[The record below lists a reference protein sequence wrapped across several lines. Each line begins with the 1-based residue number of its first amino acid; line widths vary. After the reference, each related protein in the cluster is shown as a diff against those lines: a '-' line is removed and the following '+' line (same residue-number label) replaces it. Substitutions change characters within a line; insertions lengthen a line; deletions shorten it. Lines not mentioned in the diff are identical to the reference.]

1 MFDNIIEKYL
11 KSIHQVYGRG
21 DAREESYY
29 SDLKKFIEEM
39 GVECGQNR
47 IAVTTLPRKTE
58 GGNPDFRIWDG
69 KNKVVGYIE
78 TKKPE
83 AALDDVENSEQIKRY
98 RATFPN
104 FILTNFLEFRSYYN
118 GEAIGRTSIG
128 RQHTLAKLE
137 ARPVAEHTEELKN
150 IFERFFSF
158 SFPRNLNAKRLAQ
171 ELAKRTRFLRDQVL
185 AEELKAGDENGRNQI
200 LGFYEAF
207 KTYLI
212 SGLSENEFNDLYAQ
226 TITYGLFAARI
237 RAREGEFTRR
247 SAIEYIPRTVGILH
261 DVFQFI
267 SLGQPP
273 VQLEWIIDDIVEV
286 LASVD
291 VSVIL
296 NEFYQLGKGEDPIL
310 HFYET
315 FLSEYDPKTR
325 EKRGVYYTPTA
336 VVSFI
341 VRSLDIVLKEK
352 FARADGLADRSVKV
366 LDPAAGTLTFIA
378 AACRLAFKNYTSQY
392 GNGTAADFVRSHL
405 LKNFYAFELMMAPY
419 AIGHLKMSYV
429 LEEMGY
435 RLDAEHERFPLY
447 LTNTLEMEEIG
458 QSNLPGIA
466 TLAEESR
473 QAGKIKKETPILV
486 ILGNPPYSGH
496 SANLSDKIIEVVKN
510 EKTKKLIKKKI
521 KTWIGEQIETY
532 KTVDGK
538 PLGEK
543 NPKWLQDD
551 YVKFIRFTQWKIDQN
566 GEGVVGMITNHGYL
580 DNPTFR
586 GMRRSLMN
594 SFSEIYILDLHG
606 NTLKKE
612 KCPDGSKDEN
622 VFDIM
627 QGVAIALFI
636 KKQGEQ
642 ECNVYHA
649 DLWGL
654 RDDKYDK
661 LAQEDI
667 DSLKWKKI
675 NPKPDSYFFIER
687 DEIQFE
693 AYHKFFKITDIFP
706 INSVGIVTS
715 RDEFV
720 IDSNKRSLFQRI
732 DMFLN
737 EINPDEMITQ
747 TFHLK
752 DKSNW
757 KIKKVRKILRE
768 DAEKNAHFIEK
779 SIVQILY
786 RPFDIQWIFFH
797 DALIERSRRE
807 VMQHML
813 KENISL
819 CFMRQ
824 VSIDNI
830 YSHFFISSNI
840 IDNRTFF
847 SSKGIIQQAPL
858 YLYPEKEKKVLF
870 DNTVRQ
876 ANINS
881 KILNLFVREGFKPSP
896 TPEQIFYYIYAVL
909 YSNIYRNKYGEF
921 LKSDFPRIPFTGDK
935 SLFKETAKLGEELA
949 AIHLLKSPHLDKT
962 FSKFE
967 ISGNNVV
974 KKVQYSSVRAEQKS
988 PANLTTRGL
997 SPLLKSPLLTP
1008 LSGNVF
1014 INDSQ
1019 YFSNIQPAVWEYQIG
1034 GYQVMAK
1041 WLKDRKGRALSLDDI
1056 RHYIRVAK
1064 ALQLTIEIQNK
1075 IDKIYPQIE
1084 KKLIDF

>member
-1 MFDNIIEKYL
+1 MLNDIIENYL
-11 KSIHQVYGRG
+11 KDIHRVHSRG

-29 SDLKKFIEEM
+29 SAIERLVQDIAVVLKIKS
-39 GVECGQNR
+39 
-47 IAVTTLPRKTE
+47 AYVTTLPRKTE

-69 KNKVVGYIE
+69 KMKITGYIE
-78 TKKPE
+78 TKKPTVD
-83 AALDDVENSEQIKRY
+83 LDDIENSEQIKRY

-104 FILTNFLEFRSYYN
+104 FILTNFLEFRSYHN
-118 GEAIGRTSIG
+118 GEAIGRTFIG
-128 RQHTLAKLE
+128 RQHTLVKLGAK
-137 ARPVAEHTEELKN
+137 PVAENAEELKN
-150 IFERFFSF
+150 IFERFFSY

-185 AEELKAGDENGRNQI
+185 AAELKAGDENGRNQI
-200 LGFYEAF
+200 LSFYEAF

-212 SGLSENEFNDLYAQ
+212 GGLSENEFNDLYAQ

-237 RAREGEFTRR
+237 RARDGEFNRR

-273 VQLEWIIDDIVEV
+273 VQLEWIIDDIAEV

-296 NEFYQLGKGEDPIL
+296 DEFYQLGKGEDPIL

-341 VRSLDIVLKEK
+341 VRSLDSVLKEK

-378 AACRLAFKNYTSQY
+378 AACRLAFKNYTAQY
-392 GNGTAADFVRSHL
+392 GLGTASDFVRSHL

-419 AIGHLKMSYV
+419 AIGHLKMSYI

-435 RLDAEHERFPLY
+435 RLDAKHERFPLY

-496 SANLSDKIIEVVKN
+496 SANLSERIIKVEKN
-510 EKTKKLIKKKI
+510 KKLVNKKI
-521 KTWIGEQIETY
+521 KTWIGEQIDTY
-532 KTVDGK
+532 KYVDGK
-538 PLGEK
+538 PLGER

-551 YVKFIRFTQWKIDQN
+551 YVKFIRFAQHKIDQN

-594 SFSEIYILDLHG
+594 SFNEIYILDLHG

-636 KKQGEQ
+636 KKRGEQ
-642 ECNVYHA
+642 ECKIHHA
-649 DLWGL
+649 DMWGL
-654 RDDKYDK
+654 REDKYER
-661 LAQEDI
+661 LEQEDFA
-667 DSLKWKKI
+667 SLKWKKI
-675 NPKPDSYFFIER
+675 NPKSDSYFFIER
-687 DEIQFE
+687 DETQFA
-693 AYHKFFKITDIFP
+693 AYEKFFKITDIFP

-720 IDSNKRSLFQRI
+720 IDSNKQSLRQRI
-732 DMFLN
+732 EILLN
-737 EINPDEMITQ
+737 ENNPDEMIAQ

-752 DKSNW
+752 DKPN
-757 KIKKVRKILRE
+757 
-768 DAEKNAHFIEK
+768 
-779 SIVQILY
+779 
-786 RPFDIQWIFFH
+786 
-797 DALIERSRRE
+797 
-807 VMQHML
+807 
-813 KENISL
+813 
-819 CFMRQ
+819 
-824 VSIDNI
+824 
-830 YSHFFISSNI
+830 
-840 IDNRTFF
+840 
-847 SSKGIIQQAPL
+847 
-858 YLYPEKEKKVLF
+858 
-870 DNTVRQ
+870 
-876 ANINS
+876 
-881 KILNLFVREGFKPSP
+881 
-896 TPEQIFYYIYAVL
+896 
-909 YSNIYRNKYGEF
+909 
-921 LKSDFPRIPFTGDK
+921 
-935 SLFKETAKLGEELA
+935 
-949 AIHLLKSPHLDKT
+949 
-962 FSKFE
+962 
-967 ISGNNVV
+967 
-974 KKVQYSSVRAEQKS
+974 
-988 PANLTTRGL
+988 
-997 SPLLKSPLLTP
+997 
-1008 LSGNVF
+1008 
-1014 INDSQ
+1014 
-1019 YFSNIQPAVWEYQIG
+1019 
-1034 GYQVMAK
+1034 
-1041 WLKDRKGRALSLDDI
+1041 
-1056 RHYIRVAK
+1056 
-1064 ALQLTIEIQNK
+1064 
-1075 IDKIYPQIE
+1075 
-1084 KKLIDF
+1084 

>member
-1 MFDNIIEKYL
+1 MFDNIIENYL
-11 KSIHQVYGRG
+11 KDIHRVHSRG

-29 SDLKKFIEEM
+29 SAIERLVQDMAVVLKIKS
-39 GVECGQNR
+39 
-47 IAVTTLPRKTE
+47 AYVTTLPRKTE

-69 KNKVVGYIE
+69 KMKITGYIE
-78 TKKPE
+78 TKKPGVD
-83 AALDDVENSEQIKRY
+83 LDDIENNEQIKRY

-104 FILTNFLEFRSYYN
+104 FILTNFLEFRSYHN
-118 GEAIGRTSIG
+118 GEAIGRTVIG
-128 RQHTLAKLE
+128 RQHTLVKLGAK
-137 ARPVAEHTEELKN
+137 PVAENTEELKN
-150 IFERFFSF
+150 IFERFFSY

-185 AEELKAGDENGRNQI
+185 ASELKAGDENGRNQI

-212 SGLSENEFNDLYAQ
+212 SGLSESEFNDLYAQ

-237 RAREGEFTRR
+237 RAHEGEFNRR
-247 SAIEYIPRTVGILH
+247 AAIAYIPRTVGILH

-273 VQLEWIIDDIVEV
+273 VQLEWIIDDIAEV
-286 LASVD
+286 LASVN
-291 VSVIL
+291 VNVIL

-341 VRSLDIVLKEK
+341 VRSLDNVLKEK
-352 FARADGLADRSVKV
+352 FARTDGLADRSVKV

-392 GNGTAADFVRSHL
+392 GNGTATDFVRSHL

-496 SANLSDKIIEVVKN
+496 SANLSDRIIKVKKGDKFV
-510 EKTKKLIKKKI
+510 ERKI
-521 KTWIGEQIETY
+521 KTWIGEQIDTY
-532 KTVDGK
+532 KYVDGK
-538 PLGEK
+538 PLGER

-551 YVKFIRFTQWKIDQN
+551 YVKFIRFAQYKIDQN

-594 SFSEIYILDLHG
+594 SFNEIYILDLHG
-606 NTLKKE
+606 NSLKKE

-636 KKQGEQ
+636 KKRGEQ
-642 ECNVYHA
+642 ECKIQHA
-649 DLWGL
+649 DMWGL
-654 RDDKYDK
+654 REDKYEK
-661 LAQEDI
+661 LGQKDI
-667 DSLKWKKI
+667 TSLKWKKI
-675 NPKPDSYFFIER
+675 NPKPDSYLFIER
-687 DEIQFE
+687 NETQFA
-693 AYHKFFKITDIFP
+693 AYEKYFKITDIFP
-706 INSVGIVTS
+706 VNSVGVVTA

-720 IDSNKRSLFQRI
+720 IDANKQSLRQRI
-732 DMFLN
+732 EMFLN
-737 EINPDEMITQ
+737 ENNPDEMIAQ

-752 DKSNW
+752 DKPNW
-757 KIKKVRKILRE
+757 KIKKVRETLRAN
-768 DAEKNAHFIEK
+768 AEKNAHFIDK

-807 VMQHML
+807 VMQHMENENLGLISSRVNRQASLGYFFITKGITDFHILDNAKDSTSIFPLYIYPKL
-813 KENISL
+813 KEKMLFN
-819 CFMRQ
+819 
-824 VSIDNI
+824 
-830 YSHFFISSNI
+830 SNELVQI
-840 IDNRTFF
+840 H
-847 SSKGIIQQAPL
+847 QP
-858 YLYPEKEKKVLF
+858 
-870 DNTVRQ
+870 
-876 ANINS
+876 NINP
-881 KILNLFVREGFKPSP
+881 KILDLFKQEGSSPS
-896 TPEQIFYYIYAVL
+896 PEQIFYYIYAVL
-909 YSNIYRNKYGEF
+909 YANIYREKYAEF
-921 LKSDFPRIPFTGDK
+921 LKSDFPRIPFTGDQK
-935 SLFKETAKLGEELA
+935 LFKDMAKIGEELA

-967 ISGNNVV
+967 ISGDNAV
-974 KKVQYSSVRAEQKS
+974 KKVQYSAVGAGSSR
-988 PANLTTRGL
+988 PNTG
-997 SPLLKSPLLTP
+997 
-1008 LSGNVF
+1008 GNVF

-1019 YFSNIQPAVWEYQIG
+1019 YFSNIPPAVWEYQIG

-1041 WLKDRKGRALSLDDI
+1041 WLKDRKGRALSFDDI

-1064 ALQLTIEIQNK
+1064 ALHLTIEMQNK

-1084 KKLIDF
+1084 KKLFNF

>member
-1 MFDNIIEKYL
+1 MFNSIIENYL
-11 KSIHQVYGRG
+11 KDIHRVYSRG

-29 SDLKKFIEEM
+29 SDLKKFIEEL
-39 GVECGQNR
+39 GAACGQMR

-83 AALDDVENSEQIKRY
+83 ADLDDVENSEQIKRY

-104 FILTNFLEFRSYYN
+104 FILTNFLEFRLFHN
-118 GEAIGRTSIG
+118 GEVIGRTFIG
-128 RQHTLAKLE
+128 RQHTLAKLG
-137 ARPVAEHTEELKN
+137 ARPVAENSEELKS
-150 IFERFFSF
+150 IFERFFSY

-185 AEELKAGDENGRNQI
+185 ASELKSGDESGRNQI

-212 SGLSENEFNDLYAQ
+212 SGLSESEFNDLYAQ

-237 RAREGEFTRR
+237 RAREGEFDRR

-273 VQLEWIIDDIVEV
+273 VQLEWIIDDIAEV

-291 VSVIL
+291 VGVIL

-352 FARADGLADRSVKV
+352 FARAEGLADRSVKV

-378 AACRLAFKNYTSQY
+378 AACRLAFKNYTAQY
-392 GNGTAADFVRSHL
+392 GLGTASDFVRSHL

-429 LEEMGY
+429 FEEMGY
-435 RLDAEHERFPLY
+435 CLDAEHERFPLY

-458 QSNLPGIA
+458 QSNFPGIA

-496 SANLSDKIIEVVKN
+496 SANLSEKIIEVEKN
-510 EKTKKLIKKKI
+510 KKLVKRKI
-521 KTWIGEQIETY
+521 KTWIGEQIDTY
-532 KTVDGK
+532 KYVDGK
-538 PLGEK
+538 PLGER

-551 YVKFIRFTQWKIDQN
+551 YVKFIRFAQWKIDQN

-586 GMRRSLMN
+586 GMRRSLMQ
-594 SFSEIYILDLHG
+594 SFNEIFILDLHG
-606 NTLKKE
+606 NSLKKE

-636 KKQGEQ
+636 KNRDEQ
-642 ECNVYHA
+642 ECKIQHA
-649 DLWGL
+649 DMWGL
-654 RDDKYDK
+654 REDKYDK
-661 LAQEDI
+661 LGQEDI
-667 DSLKWKKI
+667 ASLKWKKI
-675 NPKPDSYFFIER
+675 NPKPDFYFFIER
-687 DEIQFE
+687 DENQFK
-693 AYHKFFKITDIFP
+693 AYQKFFKITDIFP

-720 IDSNKRSLFQRI
+720 IDSNKRSLCQKI
-732 DMFLN
+732 EMFLN
-737 EINPDEMITQ
+737 EKNPDEMIAQ

-752 DKSNW
+752 DKPKW
-757 KIKKVRKILRE
+757 IIKKVREILHK
-768 DAEKNAHFIEK
+768 DAEKNAHFVEK
-779 SIVQILY
+779 SIVQLMY
-786 RPFDIQWIFFH
+786 RPFDIKWIFFH

-807 VMQHML
+807 VMQHIL
-813 KENISL
+813 AE
-819 CFMRQ
+819 
-824 VSIDNI
+824 DNI
-830 YSHFFISSNI
+830 CLIFTRSTSANKPFEHIFCSQYGMLGRFYPDAACI
-840 IDNRTFF
+840 TYF
-847 SSKGIIQQAPL
+847 SPL
-858 YLYPEKEKKVLF
+858 YLYPKNDKKGLF
-870 DNTVRQ
+870 ENITIYGSQIQNRQ
-876 ANINS
+876 TNIDP
-881 KILNLFVREGFKPSP
+881 KILDLFVREGFKPSP

-909 YSNIYRNKYGEF
+909 YSNIYREKYAEF

-935 SLFKETAKLGEELA
+935 SLFKEMAKLGEELA
-949 AIHLLKSPHLDKT
+949 AIHLLKSPLLDKT
-962 FSKFE
+962 FSKFD
-967 ISGNNVV
+967 ISGSNIV
-974 KKVQYSSVRAEQKS
+974 KKVQYSPVGAGSSR
-988 PANLTTRGL
+988 PNTGGT
-997 SPLLKSPLLTP
+997 
-1008 LSGNVF
+1008 VF
-1014 INDSQ
+1014 INDAQ
-1019 YFSNIQPAVWEYQIG
+1019 YFSNIPQTVWEYQIG
-1034 GYQVMAK
+1034 GYQVLAK
-1041 WLKDRKGRALSLDDI
+1041 WLKDRKGRALSLDNI
-1056 RHYIRVAK
+1056 HHYIRVAK

-1075 IDKIYPQIE
+1075 IDKMYPQIE
-1084 KKLIDF
+1084 KKVIVFYN

>member
-1 MFDNIIEKYL
+1 MFNSIIENYL
-11 KSIHQVYGRG
+11 KDIHRVFTRG

-29 SDLKKFIEEM
+29 SDLKKFIEES
-39 GVECGQNR
+39 GAACGQMR
-47 IAVTTLPRKTE
+47 IMVTTLPRKTE

-83 AALDDVENSEQIKRY
+83 TDLDDVENSEQIKRY

-104 FILTNFLEFRSYYN
+104 FILTNFLEFRLFHN
-118 GEAIGRTSIG
+118 GEVIGRTFIG
-128 RQHTLAKLE
+128 RQHTLAKLG
-137 ARPVAEHTEELKN
+137 ARPVAENSEELKS
-150 IFERFFSF
+150 IFERFFSY

-185 AEELKAGDENGRNQI
+185 ASELKARDESGRNQI

-212 SGLSENEFNDLYAQ
+212 SGLSESEFNDLYAQ

-237 RAREGEFTRR
+237 RAREGEFDRR

-273 VQLEWIIDDIVEV
+273 VQLEWIIDDIAEV

-325 EKRGVYYTPTA
+325 ERRGVYYTPTA

-352 FARADGLADRSVKV
+352 FARTDGLADRSVKV

-378 AACRLAFKNYTSQY
+378 AACRLAFKNYTAQY
-392 GNGTAADFVRSHL
+392 GLGTASDFVRSHL

-435 RLDAEHERFPLY
+435 QLDAKHERFPLY

-473 QAGKIKKETPILV
+473 QAGIIKKETPILV

-496 SANLSDKIIEVVKN
+496 SANLSEKIITVVQN
-510 EKTKKLIKKKI
+510 EKEVKRKI
-521 KTWIGEQIETY
+521 KTWIGAQIDTY
-532 KTVDGK
+532 KYVDGK
-538 PLGEK
+538 PLGER

-551 YVKFIRFTQWKIDQN
+551 YVKFIRFAQHKIDQN

-594 SFSEIYILDLHG
+594 SFNEIYILDLHG

-636 KKQGEQ
+636 KKKNEKD
-642 ECNVYHA
+642 CRIFHA
-649 DLWGL
+649 DMWGL
-654 RDDKYDK
+654 RDTKYDK
-661 LAQEDI
+661 LGQKDI

-675 NPKPDSYFFIER
+675 NPKSDSYFFIER
-687 DEIQFE
+687 DETQFS
-693 AYHKFFKITDIFP
+693 AYEKYFKITDIFP
-706 INSVGIVTS
+706 VNSVGIVTS

-720 IDSNKRSLFQRI
+720 IDANKRSLCQRI
-732 DMFLN
+732 EMFLN
-737 EINPDEMITQ
+737 EDIPDEMIAQ

-752 DKSNW
+752 DKPNW
-757 KIKKVRKILRE
+757 KLKKVREILRAE
-768 DAEKNAHFIEK
+768 AEKNAHFVEK
-779 SIVQILY
+779 SIVQLMY
-786 RPFDIQWIFFH
+786 RPFDIKWIFFH
-797 DALIERSRRE
+797 DALIERSRHE
-807 VMQHML
+807 VMRNML
-813 KENISL
+813 ESNIGLITNRQVNENFRHSL
-819 CFMRQ
+819 C
-824 VSIDNI
+824 
-830 YSHFFISSNI
+830 SNI
-840 IDNRTFF
+840 IINDCTVSLETRERSYFFPLFLYQDQNKKRLFEGNNRTPNIDP
-847 SSKGIIQQAPL
+847 KI
-858 YLYPEKEKKVLF
+858 F
-870 DNTVRQ
+870 DM
-876 ANINS
+876 
-881 KILNLFVREGFKPSP
+881 FDREDIKPSP

-909 YSNIYRNKYGEF
+909 YANIYRKKYAEF

-935 SLFKETAKLGEELA
+935 NIFKEMAKLGEELA
-949 AIHLLKSPHLDKT
+949 AIHLLKSPQLDKI

-967 ISGNNVV
+967 ISGDNVV
-974 KKVQYSSVRAEQKS
+974 KKVQYC
-988 PANLTTRGL
+988 LTGAKKESTRGL
-997 SPLLKSPLLTP
+997 SPLLTQ

-1019 YFSNIQPAVWEYQIG
+1019 YFSNIPPEVWEYQIG

-1056 RHYIRVAK
+1056 RHYIHVTK
-1064 ALQLTIEIQNK
+1064 ALQLTMEMQNK
-1075 IDKIYPQIE
+1075 IDKIYLQIE
-1084 KKLIDF
+1084 KKD

>member
-1 MFDNIIEKYL
+1 MLNNIIENYL
-11 KSIHQVYGRG
+11 KDIHQVHSRG

-29 SDLKKFIEEM
+29 STIERLVQDMAVVLKIKS
-39 GVECGQNR
+39 
-47 IAVTTLPRKTE
+47 AYVTTLPRKTE

-69 KNKVVGYIE
+69 KMKITGYIE
-78 TKKPE
+78 TKKPTVD
-83 AALDDVENSEQIKRY
+83 LDDIENNEQIKRY

-104 FILTNFLEFRSYYN
+104 FILTNFLEFRSYHN
-118 GEAIGRTSIG
+118 GEAIGRTVIG
-128 RQHTLAKLE
+128 RQHTLVKLGAK
-137 ARPVAEHTEELKN
+137 PVAENAEDLKN
-150 IFERFFSF
+150 IFERFFSY

-185 AEELKAGDENGRNQI
+185 AAELKAGDENGRNQI

-273 VQLEWIIDDIVEV
+273 VQLEWIIDDIAEV

-291 VSVIL
+291 VNVIL

-341 VRSLDIVLKEK
+341 VRSLDNVLKNK
-352 FARADGLADRSVKV
+352 FARADGLADRTVKV

-378 AACRLAFKNYTSQY
+378 AACRLAFKNYTAQY
-392 GNGTAADFVRSHL
+392 GLGTASDFVRSHL

-435 RLDAEHERFPLY
+435 QLDAEHERFPLY

-496 SANLSDKIIEVVKN
+496 SANLSEKIITVVQNNKEVKR
-510 EKTKKLIKKKI
+510 KI
-521 KTWIGEQIETY
+521 KTWIGEQIDTY
-532 KTVDGK
+532 KYVDGK
-538 PLGEK
+538 PLGER

-551 YVKFIRFTQWKIDQN
+551 YVKFIRFAQHKIDQN

-594 SFSEIYILDLHG
+594 SFNEIYILDLHG

-612 KCPDGSKDEN
+612 KCPNGSKDEN

-636 KKQGEQ
+636 KKRGEQ
-642 ECNVYHA
+642 ECKIQHA
-649 DLWGL
+649 DMWGL
-654 RDDKYDK
+654 RENKYER
-661 LAQEDI
+661 LEQEDFA
-667 DSLKWKKI
+667 SLKWKKI
-675 NPKPDSYFFIER
+675 DPKAESYFFTSRNEVNLKSYETFIKVTE
-687 DEIQFE
+687 
-693 AYHKFFKITDIFP
+693 IFP
-706 INSVGIVTS
+706 VNGVGMTTA
-715 RDEFV
+715 RDAFV
-720 IDSNKRSLFQRI
+720 IDNDKRKLKTRIIQFKESELDNDGLHQFFQINKKMGWSIRKAWNMLQPLSDSEI
-732 DMFLN
+732 DKL
-737 EINPDEMITQ
+737 
-747 TFHLK
+747 
-752 DKSNW
+752 
-757 KIKKVRKILRE
+757 
-768 DAEKNAHFIEK
+768 
-779 SIVQILY
+779 IVPVLY
-786 RPFDIQWIFFH
+786 RPFDIQWIFYH
-797 DALIERSRRE
+797 DSVVWRTVKK

-813 KENISL
+813 KENLGLISARSNKSNH
-819 CFMRQ
+819 M
-824 VSIDNI
+824 D
-830 YSHFFISSNI
+830 HFFVTDKIMETKCGESTTQSCL
-840 IDNRTFF
+840 F
-847 SSKGIIQQAPL
+847 PL
-858 YLYPEKEKKVLF
+858 YFYSNNEKKGLF
-870 DNTVRQ
+870 E
-876 ANINS
+876 NINRAPNIDP
-881 KILNLFVREGFKPSP
+881 KILNLFKREGLKPSP
-896 TPEQIFYYIYAVL
+896 TSEQIFYYIYGVL
-909 YSNIYRNKYGEF
+909 YSNVYRKKYAEF
-921 LKSDFPRIPFTGDK
+921 LKSDFPRIPFTKDHK
-935 SLFKETAKLGEELA
+935 LFIEMAKFGEELA
-949 AIHLLKSPHLDKT
+949 AIHLLKSPLLDKT

-967 ISGNNVV
+967 ISGDNVV
-974 KKVQYSSVRAEQKS
+974 KKVQYSSVGAGLA
-988 PANLTTRGL
+988 PAPKDN
-997 SPLLKSPLLTP
+997 SIPK
-1008 LSGNVF
+1008 GNVF

-1019 YFSNIQPAVWEYQIG
+1019 YFSNIPTEVWEYQIG

-1064 ALQLTIEIQNK
+1064 ALQLTIEMQNK

-1084 KKLIDF
+1084 IKLLII

>member
-1 MFDNIIEKYL
+1 MFNSIIENYL
-11 KSIHQVYGRG
+11 KDIHRVYTRG

-29 SDLKKFIEEM
+29 SDLKKFIEELRTA
-39 GVECGQNR
+39 CGQMR

-69 KNKVVGYIE
+69 KNKIVGYIE

-83 AALDDVENSEQIKRY
+83 TDLDDVENSEQIKRY
-98 RATFPN
+98 QATFPN
-104 FILTNFLEFRSYYN
+104 FILTNFLEFRLFHN
-118 GEAIGRTSIG
+118 GEVIGRTFIG
-128 RQHTLAKLE
+128 RQHTLAKLG
-137 ARPVAEHTEELKN
+137 ARPVAENSEELKS
-150 IFERFFSF
+150 IFERFFSY

-185 AEELKAGDENGRNQI
+185 AEELKARDENGHNQI

-273 VQLEWIIDDIVEV
+273 VQLEWIIDDIAEV

-291 VSVIL
+291 VSIIL
-296 NEFYQLGKGEDPIL
+296 NEFYQQGKGEDPIL

-315 FLSEYDPKTR
+315 FLNEYDPKTR
-325 EKRGVYYTPTA
+325 ERRGVYYTPTA

-341 VRSLDIVLKEK
+341 VRSLDNVLKEE
-352 FARADGLADRSVKV
+352 FTRPDGLADRSVKV

-378 AACRLAFKNYTSQY
+378 EACRLAFKNYTTQY
-392 GNGTAADFVRSHL
+392 GNGTASDFIRSHL

-419 AIGHLKMSYV
+419 AIGHLKMSYI

-486 ILGNPPYSGH
+486 ILGNPPYSGI
-496 SANLSDKIIEVVKN
+496 STNTGDWIVELIEK
-510 EKTKKLIKKKI
+510 
-521 KTWIGEQIETY
+521 Y
-532 KTVDGK
+532 KYVDGQHF
-538 PLGEK
+538 GEK
-543 NPKWLQDD
+543 KHWLQDD
-551 YVKFIRFTQWKIDQN
+551 YVKFIRFSQWKIDQA
-566 GEGVVGMITNHGYL
+566 GEGCIGLITNNGYL

-586 GMRRSLMN
+586 GMRQSLME
-594 SFSEIYILDLHG
+594 SFQEIFILNLHG
-606 NTLKKE
+606 NSNKKE
-612 KCPDGSKDEN
+612 KCPDGSIDKN
-622 VFDIM
+622 VFDIR
-627 QGVAIALFI
+627 QGVCITLFI
-636 KKQGEQ
+636 KKKNIQSETKIF
-642 ECNVYHA
+642 YA

-654 RDDKYDK
+654 REDKYKWLEEND
-661 LAQEDI
+661 
-667 DSLKWKKI
+667 LKTVSWKQLQ
-675 NPKPDSYFFIER
+675 PTTPYYFFIPQNIRYEKG
-687 DEIQFE
+687 
-693 AYHKFFKITDIFP
+693 YSKFIKISDIFP
-706 INSVGIVTS
+706 VNVTGIVTAH
-715 RDEFV
+715 DDFV
-720 IDSNKRSLFQRI
+720 IDFNKRDLVTRINLFLDKNLSDEYVQQSLDLKENYMWRVSTARKQL
-732 DMFLN
+732 M
-737 EINPDEMITQ
+737 EVENP
-747 TFHLK
+747 
-752 DKSNW
+752 
-757 KIKKVRKILRE
+757 
-768 DAEKNAHFIEK
+768 EKYFNK
-779 SIVQILY
+779 ILY
-786 RPFDIQWIFFH
+786 RPFDIRNIFFH
-797 DALIERSRRE
+797 ESVVWRTRNKIMRN
-807 VMQHML
+807 ML

-830 YSHFFISSNI
+830 YSHFFVSSNI
-840 IDNRTFF
+840 IDNRTFY

-858 YLYPEKEKKVLF
+858 YLYPEKEKKTLF
-870 DNTVRQ
+870 NDTGRQ
-876 ANINS
+876 PNIDP
-881 KILNLFVREGFKPSP
+881 KIFDMIVREGFKTVP

-909 YSNIYRNKYGEF
+909 YANIYRKKYAEF

-935 SLFKETAKLGEELA
+935 SLFKEMAKLGEELA
-949 AIHLLKSPHLDKT
+949 AIHLLKSPQLDKT
-962 FSKFE
+962 ISKFE
-967 ISGNNVV
+967 ISGDNVV
-974 KKVQYSSVRAEQKS
+974 KKVQYCLTGTKQGS
-988 PANLTTRGL
+988 PATSTRGL
-997 SPLLKSPLLTP
+997 SPLLDIKT
-1008 LSGNVF
+1008 GNVF

-1019 YFSNIQPAVWEYQIG
+1019 YFSNIPPDVWEYQIG

-1056 RHYIRVAK
+1056 HHYIRVAK
-1064 ALQLTIEIQNK
+1064 ALQLTSEIQIK

-1084 KKLIDF
+1084 KNVIVFYN